1 MYPLFFNRGY
11 IVFYII
17 FNSNVIS
24 NIEIN
29 ISVFYIV
36 VFIGS
41 SKKVW

>member
-36 VFIGS
+36 VLS
-41 SKKVW
+41 DRSKKIW